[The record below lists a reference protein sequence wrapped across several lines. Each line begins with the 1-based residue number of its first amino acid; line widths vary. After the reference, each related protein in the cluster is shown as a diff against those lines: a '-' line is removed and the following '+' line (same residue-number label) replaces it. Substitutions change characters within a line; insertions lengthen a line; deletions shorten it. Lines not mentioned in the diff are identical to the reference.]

1 MYFKNGYDLYL
12 HVTYFF
18 QGQLSKERSSR
29 SQASSLTAELETR
42 LSTLHLELEHSREK
56 EEKAT
61 LDNRQLTERV
71 SALEKEATSLA
82 LELKAAQARYNQEVV
97 AHQETERS
105 RILSKEEANLEVVK
119 GNCRNFCIKIETF
132 VVLMKVYFTLF
143 TRHRTKERNFRR

>member
-1 MYFKNGYDLYL
+1 MMYF
-12 HVTYFF
+12 YFL

-42 LSTLHLELEHSREK
+42 LSALHLELERSHEK

-61 LDNRQLTERV
+61 LDNRQLNERV

-119 GNCRNFCIKIETF
+119 GTCRNFYIKIETF
-132 VVLMKVYFTLF
+132 SF
-143 TRHRTKERNFRR
+143 

>member
-1 MYFKNGYDLYL
+1 M
-12 HVTYFF
+12 
-18 QGQLSKERSSR
+18 
-29 SQASSLTAELETR
+29 TAELETR
-42 LSTLHLELEHSREK
+42 LSTLHLELEHSHEK

-71 SALEKEATSLA
+71 SALEKEAASLT

-119 GNCRNFCIKIETF
+119 GIYFKFYIEIE
-132 VVLMKVYFTLF
+132 VLYF
-143 TRHRTKERNFRR
+143 

>member
-1 MYFKNGYDLYL
+1 MLEIYKKKMFFSFKIKSFFL
-12 HVTYFF
+12 HFL

-29 SQASSLTAELETR
+29 SQASLLTAELETR
-42 LSTLHLELEHSREK
+42 LSTLHLELERSHEK

-71 SALEKEATSLA
+71 SALEKEAASLT

-119 GNCRNFCIKIETF
+119 GICFK
-132 VVLMKVYFTLF
+132 FT
-143 TRHRTKERNFRR
+143 N

>member
-1 MYFKNGYDLYL
+1 M
-12 HVTYFF
+12 
-18 QGQLSKERSSR
+18 
-29 SQASSLTAELETR
+29 LTAELETR
-42 LSTLHLELEHSREK
+42 LSALHLELERSHEK

-71 SALEKEATSLA
+71 SALEKEAASLT

-119 GNCRNFCIKIETF
+119 GTCFIQVLYENKSIVFLIK
-132 VVLMKVYFTLF
+132 
-143 TRHRTKERNFRR
+143 